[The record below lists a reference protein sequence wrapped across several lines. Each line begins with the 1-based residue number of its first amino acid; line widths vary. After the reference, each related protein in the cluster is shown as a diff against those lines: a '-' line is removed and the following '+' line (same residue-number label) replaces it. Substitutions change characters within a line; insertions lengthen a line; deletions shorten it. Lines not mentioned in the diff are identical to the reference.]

1 MVELSPRILLKCGI
15 FEDNFVTDFRSY
27 KIDGDNREQK
37 QAVATVLD
45 YCKNYENAY
54 KHGIGIFFYGS
65 NGTGKSHLSV
75 SALKY
80 FINQGYTGQLITLQG
95 AFDAYSD
102 GKFRDVSIMD
112 WYNKRI
118 KNIDVLVLDDVLKE
132 YQPKNGNDQV
142 GVFFD
147 NLIRHRMRRNK
158 ITIMSTNGTIED
170 FQNRYGNSL
179 VSLLMA
185 KMVPVRM
192 VWDVDYRKEVQAK
205 NLTDLLHGK

>member
-1 MVELSPRILLKCGI
+1 MVELSPRIMLKCGI
-15 FEDNFVTDFRSY
+15 FEDNFKTNFHTYQVQE
-27 KIDGDNREQK
+27 GNEEQK
-37 QAVATVLD
+37 QAVTTVLD
-45 YCKNYENAY
+45 YCKHFENAY
-54 KHGIGIFFYGS
+54 KEGLGIFFYGR

-80 FINQGYTGQLITLQG
+80 FIGKGCTGQLITLQG

-102 GKFRDVSIMD
+102 GKFRDPNIMD
-112 WYNKRI
+112 WYNKRV
-118 KNIDVLVLDDVLKE
+118 KNIDILVLDDVLKE

-158 ITIMSTNGTIED
+158 VTIMSTNGTIED

-185 KMVPVRM
+185 KMIPVRM

-205 NLTDLLHGK
+205 SILDRLHGR